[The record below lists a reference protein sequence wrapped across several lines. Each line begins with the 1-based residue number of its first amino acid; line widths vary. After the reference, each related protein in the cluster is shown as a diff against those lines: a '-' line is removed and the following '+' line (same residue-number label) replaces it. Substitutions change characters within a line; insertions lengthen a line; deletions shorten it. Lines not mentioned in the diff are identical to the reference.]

1 MKMPVSSVALD
12 IENKDDAKQLIGV
25 FLNHP
30 PTKKIEITKVD
41 PSYEGVFTTEDAP
54 TPGVVVA

>member
-1 MKMPVSSVALD
+1 MPVSSVVLE
-12 IENKDDAKQLIGV
+12 IENKDDAKQLIGA

-41 PSYEGVFTTEDAP
+41 PGYEGVFTTEDAP
-54 TPGVVVA
+54 TPGAIA